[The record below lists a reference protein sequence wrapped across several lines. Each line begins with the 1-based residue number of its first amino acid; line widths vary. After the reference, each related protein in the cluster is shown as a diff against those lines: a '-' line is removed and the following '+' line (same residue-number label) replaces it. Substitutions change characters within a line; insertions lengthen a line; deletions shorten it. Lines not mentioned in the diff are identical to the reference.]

1 MIVRPRKRKT
11 ENILLYKTT
20 HHNIGGSYPLL
31 LSSSPPLPFLLEVT
45 QIQREREDNMFQKIT
60 IEGDNPCPLYSPS
73 FFNT

>member
-31 LSSSPPLPFLLEVT
+31 LSSSPFPSRSHSNPE
-45 QIQREREDNMFQKIT
+45 REREDNMFQKIT